1 MHAGSDLG
9 AANGGFQPRAV
20 VIRGRKFTLDFAL
33 ASHGDAIDFP
43 GANMPANMRAEPREL
58 RKNYIGVVSYK
69 FDEQCAVELQTKS
82 DHRVKDYL
90 SRLMAVV
97 LRRRTGA

>member
-1 MHAGSDLG
+1 
-9 AANGGFQPRAV
+9 
-20 VIRGRKFTLDFAL
+20 
-33 ASHGDAIDFP
+33 
-43 GANMPANMRAEPREL
+43 MPANMHAEPREL
-58 RKNYIGVVSYK
+58 RKNYIGVVSHK
-69 FDEQCAVELQTKS
+69 FDEQCAVELQMES